1 MNATLDLLK
10 LKIDLTVKRTMIK
23 ETEVLDVLGNELPG
37 MNPILEKTED
47 VNNIYK
53 TIQCFAN
60 FTKSL
65 VSKGDFKEV
74 KHCFQVAENLLKNGN
89 NTVINAIENVYVYSL
104 SSILDLTTPLSL
116 KVKSLLTDSLMKE
129 YRRQVGSSC
138 I

>member
-1 MNATLDLLK
+1 MNATLKLLNM
-10 LKIDLTVKRTMIK
+10 KIDLAIKQTMIK
-23 ETEVLDVLGNELPG
+23 ETEVLEVLGNELPD
-37 MNPILEKTED
+37 MNSSLEKTED

-53 TIQCFAN
+53 AMQCFAN

-65 VSKGDFKEV
+65 ISKGDFKEV
-74 KHCFQVAENLLKNGN
+74 KHCFHVAEKLLKNGN
-89 NTVINAIENVYVYSL
+89 TTVVNAIENSYLYSL
-104 SSILDLTTPLSL
+104 SSVLDFASPVSL

>member
-1 MNATLDLLK
+1 MNATFELLK

-23 ETEVLDVLGNELPG
+23 ETEVLDVLGNELPA
-37 MNPILEKTED
+37 MNPVLEKTED

-53 TIQCFAN
+53 AMQCFAN

-74 KHCFQVAENLLKNGN
+74 KHCFQVAETLLKNGN
-89 NTVINAIENVYVYSL
+89 STVINAIENVYVYSL